1 MSRLKFGRRR
11 VGLLSAQL
19 AILLVLLAA
28 WQWLPKIDVLSR
40 RYRFLDPFFIS
51 SPQLIVKQLDA
62 MIRGEEGTPQL
73 VDFLIPTLK
82 SAAAGA
88 FIGVLLGAVAGLL
101 FANFRLLHDLFMPF
115 VAAANA
121 VPRIA
126 MIPILIL
133 LFGISFKATVA
144 SAVLVVF
151 FVVFFNALEG
161 GLSVPLQMVQ
171 NARLLGASEWK
182 VMRTVRLPY
191 VLAWTMAALPNAAT
205 FSLLAVV
212 TAEVLTGYKGLGQL
226 LGAATSTLDASLTF
240 AIVVVLSAVGVIV
253 VGLLQIVKKR
263 VLHWW

>member
-1 MSRLKFGRRR
+1 MSVSRRR
-11 VGLLSAQL
+11 VALTAVQL
-19 AILLVLLAA
+19 ALLAVVLAA
-28 WQWLPKIDVLSR
+28 WQWLPRVHFLAS

-51 SPQLIVKQLDA
+51 SPSRIANRLDDL
-62 MIRGEEGTPQL
+62 IRGANGSPHL
-73 VDFLIPTLK
+73 GDYLFPTLK
-82 SAAAGA
+82 AAATGCLL
-88 FIGVLLGAVAGLL
+88 GVLFGALAGLL
-101 FANFRLLHDLFMPF
+101 FSNFGLLREIFMPF

-133 LFGISFKATVA
+133 LFGISFSATVA

-161 GLSVPLQMVQ
+161 GLSVPLQMIQ
-171 NARLLGASEWK
+171 NARLLGASEWQ
-182 VMRTVRLPY
+182 VMRSVRLPY

-212 TAEVLTGYKGLGQL
+212 TSEVLTGYKGLGQL

-240 AIVVVLSAVGVIV
+240 AIVVVLSAVGVTV
-253 VGLLQIVKKR
+253 VGLLQIIKKK